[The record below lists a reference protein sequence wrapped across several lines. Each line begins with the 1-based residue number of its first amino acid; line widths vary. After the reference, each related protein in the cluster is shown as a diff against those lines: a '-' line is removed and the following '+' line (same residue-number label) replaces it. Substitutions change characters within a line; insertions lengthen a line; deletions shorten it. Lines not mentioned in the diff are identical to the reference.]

1 MTDKEMRSGLEGQRD
16 DLAEELRRLGPLL
29 QRQRRA
35 SGVRLDAGFQRALR
49 AQLTAA
55 PQRDDVPGPAWRT
68 LLALLVPSRL
78 QPALRGEAAPLV
90 TYTAEDVTVSLATR
104 PADGAAG
111 GLISVYGEV
120 DYPGSDSGERGE
132 GTGATVE
139 VLRGE
144 AVVAAAALDEW
155 GNFVLP
161 DLPPRVY
168 AMRLRFPD
176 RREVIVPPARY
187 AAEGEASLE

>member
-1 MTDKEMRSGLEGQRD
+1 MTDKEMGSGVEGQRD
-16 DLAEELRRLGPLL
+16 DLEEELQRLGRLL

-35 SGVRLDAGFQRALR
+35 SSVRLDAGFQRALR
-49 AQLTAA
+49 AQLTA
-55 PQRDDVPGPAWRT
+55 PPHRDDAPGPAWRT

-78 QPALRGEAAPLV
+78 QPALRGAAAPVV
-90 TYTAEDVTVSLATR
+90 TYTAGDVTVSLATR
-104 PADGAAG
+104 PADGAPG

-120 DYPGSDSGERGE
+120 DYPGSGGE

-144 AVVAAAALDEW
+144 TVVAAAALDEW

-168 AMRLRFPD
+168 ALRLRFPD

-187 AAEGEASLE
+187 SIEGGASLE